1 MRVCFL
7 FLLAVAAFAAD
18 EAPVGI
24 VRGDLI
30 AWEGASNTGEMQIAN
45 NGRVYRCGFDAK
57 TYFERDNQRVAP
69 GALAAGDR
77 LEIVADHKPGATA
90 CYARTVHVIEA
101 NAGTPQGFR
110 ARTRRW
116 PDPTEAWAPRGD
128 MTFSGLV
135 VAMNADA
142 LTLRMRTGGEQ
153 TLALRPDTRYLGNGV
168 RVGPKALKLQ
178 TRVFVRAGRNLDDE
192 IEAYQVIWG
201 EIVEPE

>member
-1 MRVCFL
+1 MR
-7 FLLAVAAFAAD
+7 LLIWSVFALAAFAAD

-24 VRGDLI
+24 VRGDLV
-30 AWEGASNTGEMQIAN
+30 AWEGAPTAGEMKIAN
-45 NGRVYRCGFDAK
+45 KGRVYQCGFDAK

-77 LEIVADHKPGATA
+77 LEVVADHKPGATA
-90 CYARTVHVIEA
+90 CYARTVHVIES

-110 ARTRRW
+110 ARARRW

-135 VAMNADA
+135 IAMTADA

-168 RVGPKALKLQ
+168 RVDPRALKLH

-201 EIVEPE
+201 KIVEPE